1 MPSRSSI
8 TTAAAFFLLSI
19 AVVRAPAADEIAHGD
34 GVIVGEPAKDA
45 IAAIKSFKTDP
56 GMKIDLF
63 ASEPLLKNPVAF
75 TQDELGRWFI
85 AESYRQEK
93 GIEDNRGHAAWLND
107 DIAAQTIEDR
117 LAMIHK
123 YYPDPAKFAE
133 RFAKEEERIV
143 RIEDTKGAGVADKAT
158 VFADG
163 FRDPLDGSG
172 AGLIARGKELWWTCI
187 PNLWRFVDNDGDG
200 KADVKDKMLTGFG
213 VKFALRGHDMHGLR
227 FGPDGKLYFSIGD
240 RAINVTSKEGKKFPF
255 TESGSIMR
263 CNPDGTAFE
272 VYATGVRNP
281 QELAFNELGDLFTG
295 DNNSDGGDMAR
306 FTQLVEGGDCGWRM
320 SYQYLN
326 DRGPWMRERP
336 WDEKI
341 APSVKYIIP
350 CIANISNGPSGLTYN
365 PGTGLSPKYNRHFF
379 LSDFRGGASASVVHD
394 IELEQQGAWYKKKQ
408 VHDFVKGILTTDVE
422 FGVDGGLYVLD
433 WVEGW
438 SGANKGRIYKFTDQS
453 ADTTLQRDTQKIIA
467 EGMSKRSVDELVTLL
482 AHADMRVRQ
491 AAQFELAAKGPAAA
505 AALTKAAQAGPNR
518 LARLHAIWGL
528 GQVAEKDANAV
539 SPLIPVLGDEDA
551 EVRAQSAKVLGDRKV
566 AAAGD
571 KLVALLKDPSARAR
585 YHAALALGKIGHA
598 PAVDPLCAMLA
609 ENNDQ
614 DPILRHGGV
623 MGLAGCAKPEQLAAK
638 AADGNVAVRVG
649 AVVALRHVASPQI
662 AVFLKDADEGVVLEA
677 ARAIND
683 VPINDSMP
691 ALADVLANKAIK
703 NPRILERAVNAA
715 YRLGGADRANAL
727 AAFANDSAVPEASR
741 KEAIDALGD
750 WGDPDPKDRI
760 LNLWRPIAKR
770 GSEAAVAAVSP
781 IIPALLGSGASVQEA
796 TAQVAAKLGLKPAG
810 EQLAAL
816 AMNDKAGAG
825 PRIAALKALVSFKDA
840 RLADAAKSALAAK
853 DAKLRSEGLQ
863 ALAGVE
869 PASAVKII
877 AETIEKGALPERQG
891 GIAAL
896 VQINSAESK
905 AQLAA
910 LMEKLIAGQCAPEI
924 QLDVYEAAKKA
935 GLGDLVGKWKNSLPA
950 NDDLANFKLS
960 LAGGDVERGRKL
972 FREKPETSCLRCH
985 KCEIGDSQVG
995 PELTHIAATKDR
1007 LYLLESI
1014 VYPNRKISEGFQTV
1028 SLELKD
1034 KNFVVGRLVGEDAQN
1049 LRLETMDE
1057 TGKVKPVIVPV
1068 ADIAQRISA
1077 PSPMPEN
1084 LRDMLSRTELRDVIE
1099 YLATRK

>member
-1 MPSRSSI
+1 MHLRP
-8 TTAAAFFLLSI
+8 TLAAVSFCLI
-19 AVVRAPAADEIAHGD
+19 ALHAVLAADAIVHGD
-34 GVIVGEPAKDA
+34 GTITAEPAKDA
-45 IAAIKSFKTDP
+45 VNALKTIKADA
-56 GMKIDLF
+56 GMKIELF

-75 TQDELGRWFI
+75 TQDEQGRWFI

-93 GIEDNRGHAAWLND
+93 GIEDNRGHGAWLDD
-107 DIAAQTIEDR
+107 DIASQTIEDR

-123 YYPDPAKFAE
+123 FYPDAAKFAE
-133 RFAKEEERIV
+133 KFAKEEDRIV
-143 RIEDTKGAGVADKAT
+143 RLEDTKGAGVADKAT

-163 FRDPLDGSG
+163 FRDPLDGTG
-172 AGLIARGKELWWTCI
+172 AGLIARGREVWWTCI
-187 PNLWRFVDNDGDG
+187 PNLWRFEDKDGDG
-200 KADVKDKMLTGFG
+200 RADVKDKMLTGFG

-240 RAINVTSKEGKKFPF
+240 RSINVTSKEGKKFPF

-272 VYATGVRNP
+272 IYATGVRNP

-295 DNNSDGGDMAR
+295 DNNSDAGDAAR

-350 CIANISNGPSGLTYN
+350 CIANISAGPSGLTCN
-365 PGTGLSPKYNRHFF
+365 PGTGLSAKYNGHFF

-394 IELEQQGAWYKKKQ
+394 IELEPRGAWYGKKQ
-408 VHDFVKGILTTDVE
+408 AHDFVKGILTTDVE

-433 WVEGW
+433 WVESWG
-438 SGANKGRIYKFTDQS
+438 GVGKGRIYKITDTG
-453 ADTTLQRDTQKIIA
+453 ADISLQRETQKLIA
-467 EGMSKRSVDELVTLL
+467 DGMAKRSVDELAGLL
-482 AHADMRVRQ
+482 AHPDQRVRQ

-505 AALTKAAQAGPNR
+505 PALAKAAQSGPNR

-528 GQVAEKDANAV
+528 GQVAEKNANAAG
-539 SPLIPVLGDEDA
+539 PLLPLLADQDS
-551 EVRAQSAKVLGDRKV
+551 EVRAQAAKVIGDRKL

-571 KLVALLKDPSARAR
+571 QLIAQLKDANARAR

-638 AADGNVAVRVG
+638 AGDGNVAVRIG
-649 AVVALRHVASPQI
+649 AVVALRRQQSPLI

-683 VPINDSMP
+683 APINDAMP
-691 ALADVLANKAIK
+691 ALGAALANKALK
-703 NPRILERAVNAA
+703 NPRILERAVNAN
-715 YRLGGADRANAL
+715 YRLGTADHARAL
-727 AAFANDSAVPEASR
+727 AAFAAESTAPEPAR
-741 KEAIDALGD
+741 KDALDALGD
-750 WGDPDPKDRI
+750 WANPDAKDRI
-760 LNLWRPIAKR
+760 LNLWRPIPQR
-770 GSEAAVAAVSP
+770 GNGDAIAAISAAMPGLLAGPGGLAEAA
-781 IIPALLGSGASVQEA
+781 
-796 TAQVAAKLGLKPAG
+796 AQVAAKLGIKPAG
-810 EQLAAL
+810 EPLALL
-816 AMNDKAGAG
+816 AMNDKAGPAA
-825 PRIAALKALVSFKDA
+825 RIAALKALDSLKDA
-840 RLADAAKSALAAK
+840 RLSQAAQAALKSA
-853 DAKLRSEGLQ
+853 DAKLRSEALQ
-863 ALAGVE
+863 SLAGAD
-869 PASAVKII
+869 PTAAAKMIGD
-877 AETIEKGALPERQG
+877 TIEHGALPERQG
-891 GIAAL
+891 GILALTQMNTPAA
-896 VQINSAESK
+896 K
-905 AQLAA
+905 AQLTA
-910 LMEKLIAGQCAPEI
+910 LMEKLIAGQCAAEI

-935 GLGDLVGKWKNSLPA
+935 GLNDLVAKWKSSLPA

-960 LAGGDVERGRKL
+960 LVGGDAERGRKI
-972 FREKPETSCLRCH
+972 FREKAETSCLRCH
-985 KCEIGDSQVG
+985 KCEIGDSPVG
-995 PELTHIAATKDR
+995 PELTHIAAQKDR

-1014 VYPNRKISEGFQTV
+1014 IYPNRKIAEGFQTV
-1028 SLELKD
+1028 SVELKD

-1049 LRLETMDE
+1049 IRLETMDE
-1057 TGKVKPVIVPV
+1057 KAQVKPVTVPV
-1068 ADIAQRISA
+1068 ANIAQRFSA

-1084 LRDMLSRTELRDVIE
+1084 LRDMLSRAELRDVVE